1 MTNSLMFLL
10 LNFLLFFLSLYK
22 KKYLFKLLIELSI
35 DKTFKLMIDL
45 MKFEIFLQQILDFI
59 CLNNPSCWLLLNF
72 LLFLNHIFWCIDFN
86 LIELI
91 SFNSFC
97 YFWLWLLFLF
107 NIFFNINKRI
117 ISLFLIIIN
126 FSFLC
131 NLTLI

>member
-59 CLNNPSCWLLLNF
+59 CLNNPSCWLLFNF

>member
-22 KKYLFKLLIELSI
+22 KKYLFKLLIELSV

-59 CLNNPSCWLLLNF
+59 CLNNPSCWLLFNF